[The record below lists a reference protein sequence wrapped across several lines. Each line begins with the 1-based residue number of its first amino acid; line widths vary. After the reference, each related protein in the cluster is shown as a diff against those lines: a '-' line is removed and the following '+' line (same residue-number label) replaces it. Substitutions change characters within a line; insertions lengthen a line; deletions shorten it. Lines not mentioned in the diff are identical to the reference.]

1 MIKTVLTMK
10 PAPGRSDDLVDLFRR
25 EAIIDK
31 ALSVEGCHNVEVLA
45 SEFEVLV
52 AATWEDDDAYE
63 RWLAHPE
70 RNARNVELNHLLV
83 EPITATT
90 AGGRY
95 EVALAGSQEGTS

>member
-10 PAPGRSDDLVDLFRR
+10 PAPGRAADLVELFRR

-31 ALSVEGCHNVEVLA
+31 ALTVQGCHNVEVLA
-45 SEFEVLV
+45 SELEVLI

-63 RWLAHPE
+63 RWLQHPE
-70 RNARNVELNHLLV
+70 RNSTNVELNDLLI

-95 EVALAGSQEGTS
+95 EVALAGSQEDAS